1 MRGGGGSLSGQP
13 SGPSPAVEAGASDGP
28 ARVWVE
34 RLKLSDFRNYQ
45 SLSLDLDASPV
56 VLTGPNGSGKTNL
69 LEAVSLLAPGRGLR
83 RAAFVELQRAAAA
96 PAAGWAVAARVNG
109 TEGPVEIGTGMSD
122 ASGRAVRIDGV
133 DARGSGVL
141 GDHVRMVWLTP
152 AMDGLFTGPAGDRR
166 RFLDRLIQSLDS
178 GYRPGVSRFERAMR
192 QRNKLLE
199 QGAMAAAQF
208 EGLETQMAENGVA
221 LAAARNDA
229 IARLRREIEDST
241 RDGDDA
247 PFPWATLALDGALEA
262 RLENEAAL
270 DTEDAYRAMLAQG
283 RERDRAAKRTLE
295 GPHRSDLIVGH
306 GPKAAPAR
314 RCSTGEQKAL
324 LIGIVLAH
332 ARLVKQL
339 NGGLA
344 PLILLDEIAAHL
356 DELRRAALFAN
367 ITALQAQAWMTG
379 TDSEL
384 FSALGDQGQFLTIE
398 NGGLKA

>member
-1 MRGGGGSLSGQP
+1 MS
-13 SGPSPAVEAGASDGP
+13 
-28 ARVWVE
+28 
-34 RLKLSDFRNYQ
+34 RLRLTDFRNYAQ
-45 SLSLDLDASPV
+45 LSLETDHRPV
-56 VLTGPNGSGKTNL
+56 VLTGANGAGKTNL
-69 LEAVSLLAPGRGLR
+69 LEALSLLAPGRGLR
-83 RAAFVELQRAAAA
+83 RAAFAELLRASAQD
-96 PAAGWAVAARVNG
+96 PPGWAVAAQLHGND
-109 TEGPVEIGTGMSD
+109 GPVDIGTGHS
-122 ASGRAVRIDGV
+122 AANGTPGRTVRIDGV
-133 DARGSGVL
+133 TARGSGVL
-141 GDHVRMVWLTP
+141 GEHVRMVWLTP
-152 AMDGLFTGPAGDRR
+152 AMDGLFTGAAGDRR
-166 RFLDRLIQSLDS
+166 RFLDRLIQSLDP
-178 GYRPGVSRFERAMR
+178 GYASLLSRFERAMR

-229 IARLRREIEDST
+229 TARLRREIEDST
-241 RDGDDA
+241 RDSDDA

-324 LIGIVLAH
+324 LIGIVLGH

>member
-1 MRGGGGSLSGQP
+1 
-13 SGPSPAVEAGASDGP
+13 
-28 ARVWVE
+28 
-34 RLKLSDFRNYQ
+34 
-45 SLSLDLDASPV
+45 
-56 VLTGPNGSGKTNL
+56 
-69 LEAVSLLAPGRGLR
+69 
-83 RAAFVELQRAAAA
+83 
-96 PAAGWAVAARVNG
+96 
-109 TEGPVEIGTGMSD
+109 
-122 ASGRAVRIDGV
+122 
-133 DARGSGVL
+133 
-141 GDHVRMVWLTP
+141 MVWLTP
-152 AMDGLFTGPAGDRR
+152 AMDGLFTGAAGGRR
-166 RFLDRLIQSLDS
+166 RFLDRLIQSLDP
-178 GYRPGVSRFERAMR
+178 GYASLLSRFEQAMR

-199 QGAMAAAQF
+199 QGAMATAQF

-229 IARLRREIEDST
+229 IARLRREIEDSM

-247 PFPWATLALDGALEA
+247 PFPWATLALEGVLEA

-356 DELRRAALFAN
+356 DELRRTALFAN
-367 ITALQAQAWMTG
+367 ITALQAPGMDDGHGFGNYFPRSATG
-379 TDSEL
+379 GS
-384 FSALGDQGQFLTIE
+384 F
-398 NGGLKA
+398 